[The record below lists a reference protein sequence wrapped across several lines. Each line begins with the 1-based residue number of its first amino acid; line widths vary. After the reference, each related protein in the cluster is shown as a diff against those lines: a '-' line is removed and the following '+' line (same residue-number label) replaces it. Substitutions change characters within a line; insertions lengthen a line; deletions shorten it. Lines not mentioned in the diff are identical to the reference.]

1 VGQRRRALEALEL
14 VTGPP
19 VRETGVD
26 GVVVWTPTPIRDDR
40 GFFSRTLDLAWC
52 EALGLETT
60 FVHHNQSR
68 STRGVLRGLHV
79 RIGAGEAKL
88 VRCARGRVIDHVV
101 DTRPWSRTFRRTEQV
116 VLDDELL
123 HHLYL
128 PPFVAHG
135 FQVVSEVADVCYLHS
150 RPYEAGEDLSI
161 AWDDPTLALA
171 WPILPPILAER
182 DATAPPL
189 AAVDLEGAFERG

>member
-1 VGQRRRALEALEL
+1 VEALEL
-14 VTGPP
+14 VTGSP
-19 VRETGVD
+19 VRETTID
-26 GVVVWTPTPIRDDR
+26 GVVVFTPTPITDER

-52 EALGLETT
+52 AERDLETT

-79 RIGAGEAKL
+79 RTGAGETKL

-101 DTRPWSRTFRRTEQV
+101 DTRPWSPTFRRTEQV

-150 RPYEAGEDLSI
+150 RPYEAGADLSI
-161 AWDDPTLALA
+161 AWDDPALELA
-171 WPILPPILAER
+171 WPILPPILSGR

-189 AAVDLEGAFERG
+189 TVLDLWRAFERT